1 MYKLTVKNL
10 QKVFSQKNG
19 FFKTNDFIDYSVQA
33 LQDVADCTIEKNQD
47 GLSVSLNSKTASEK
61 EFLSLLSLAL
71 QDMFD
76 AEIQQKDSALQL
88 SFANGADFTI
98 VVSQTACY

>member
-10 QKVFSQKNG
+10 QKVFSQENG

-33 LQDVADCTIEKNQD
+33 LQDATDCTITKSQD
-47 GLSVSLNSKTASEK
+47 EIFVFLNNKYSEK
-61 EFLSLLSLAL
+61 DFLSLLSLAL

-76 AEIQQKDSALQL
+76 AEIQQKDFALQL
-88 SFANGADFTI
+88 SFANGADFRI
-98 VVSQTACY
+98 DISQTACY

>member
-33 LQDVADCTIEKNQD
+33 LQDAADCTITKSQD
-47 GLSVSLNSKTASEK
+47 GIFVSLNSNSSEK
-61 EFLSLLSLAL
+61 DFLSLLSRAL
-71 QDMFD
+71 EDMFD
-76 AEIQQKDSALQL
+76 AKILQKDSALQL
-88 SFANGADFTI
+88 SFANGTDFRI
-98 VVSQTACY
+98 DVSQTA

>member
-33 LQDVADCTIEKNQD
+33 LQDVADCTITKSQD
-47 GLSVSLNSKTASEK
+47 EIFVSLNNKYSEK
-61 EFLSLLSLAL
+61 DFLSLLSLAL

>member
-1 MYKLTVKNL
+1 MYQLKVKNL
-10 QKVFSQKNG
+10 QKVFSQENG
-19 FFKTNDFIDYSVQA
+19 IFKMSDFIDCSAQA
-33 LQDVADCTIEKNQD
+33 LQDATDCTIEKNQD

-61 EFLSLLSLAL
+61 EFLSLLSRAL

-88 SFANGADFTI
+88 FFANGADFRI
-98 VVSQTACY
+98 DVVKTA

>member
-1 MYKLTVKNL
+1 MYQLKVKNF
-10 QKVFSQKNG
+10 QKVFSQKTG
-19 FFKTNDFIDYSVQA
+19 IFKTSDFIDCSA
-33 LQDVADCTIEKNQD
+33 LALKDLTDCAIEKNQD

-61 EFLSLLSLAL
+61 EFLSLLSRAL

-88 SFANGADFTI
+88 FFANGADFRI
-98 VVSQTACY
+98 DVVKTA

>member
-33 LQDVADCTIEKNQD
+33 LQTAADCTITKSQD
-47 GLSVSLNSKTASEK
+47 EIFVSLNNKSSEK
-61 EFLSLLSLAL
+61 DFLSLLSLAL